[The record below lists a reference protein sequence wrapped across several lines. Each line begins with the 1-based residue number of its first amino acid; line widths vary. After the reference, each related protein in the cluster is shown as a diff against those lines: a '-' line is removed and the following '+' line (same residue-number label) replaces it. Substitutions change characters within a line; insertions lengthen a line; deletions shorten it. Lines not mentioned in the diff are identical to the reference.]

1 MELTERVD
9 RLEQNYISV
18 IDRLSKVED
27 KSAGAWNTIREI
39 NGRMDKLEKRMETME
54 ADVKQVKSEQQST
67 NKSLKVLIA
76 VVSILCVI
84 SAGFFV
90 YIWRNDAE
98 LAKSLVTL
106 GSAVAKI
113 VA

>member
-1 MELTERVD
+1 MDIDTRVD
-9 RLEQNYISV
+9 RLEQQYTAV

-54 ADVKQVKSEQQST
+54 ADVKQVKSEQLSI
-67 NKSLKVLIA
+67 NKSLKMLCGIVG
-76 VVSILCVI
+76 VLCVI
-84 SAGFFV
+84 SIGFFV
-90 YIWRNDAE
+90 YIWRHDAE
-98 LAKSLVTL
+98 LAKSILSL
-106 GSAVAKI
+106 GSAVANI